1 MSVEITIRRTA
12 TSEPSIVSAVSAIFS
27 IVWFFI

>member
-1 MSVEITIRRTA
+1 MSVEITIRRTV
-12 TSEPSIVSAVSAIFS
+12 TSEPSIMSAVSAVSS